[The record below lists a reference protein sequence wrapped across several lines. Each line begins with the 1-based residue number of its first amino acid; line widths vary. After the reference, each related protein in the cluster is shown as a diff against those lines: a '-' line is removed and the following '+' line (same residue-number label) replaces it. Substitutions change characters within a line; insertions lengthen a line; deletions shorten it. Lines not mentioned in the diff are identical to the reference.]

1 MKERD
6 KRQGR
11 GMEVLAEVGK
21 LKQDKIDIARKL
33 KAMNIMTAEQIA
45 ATTGLT
51 VEVIRTL

>member
-1 MKERD
+1 M
-6 KRQGR
+6 
-11 GMEVLAEVGK
+11 AEVGK